1 MEQINLRH
9 RFSRNTLLLMGL
21 LALVVVGV
29 LVWQKELVRTVYF
42 SNQLTTLGLVVN
54 GAILAL
60 FLVGMLRMVQIFAG
74 YVREEGALFRFLR
87 NLDSNGD
94 DPLAGVQMNSIIAR
108 RYLNMRHLHDLNTPI
123 DQNALAATLVA
134 RESTRT
140 SLPRFINNTL
150 ILTGVFGTILSL
162 SIALLGAADLLG
174 NSVDVHGMGLV
185 VHGMSTALSTT
196 ITAILCY
203 LFFGY
208 FHLKLSDAQTNLVSG
223 VEEVTA
229 TWLLPRFQVH
239 TENVLNQFASL
250 LEGLREAV
258 GRMEDVQKGM
268 AASQEDVAEAL
279 DAFQQ
284 TQVRTTYE
292 MSTMNDVLR
301 RGFRLPE
308 DTGGEA

>member
-9 RFSRNTLLLMGL
+9 HFSRNTLLLMGL
-21 LALVVVGV
+21 LVLTVIGV
-29 LVWQKELVRTVYF
+29 LAWQQELVRTVYF
-42 SNQLTTLGLVVN
+42 TNQLTTLGLVVN

-60 FLVGMLRMVQIFAG
+60 FLVGLLRMTQIFMG
-74 YVREEGALFRFLR
+74 YMQEENALARFVR
-87 NLDSNGD
+87 NLGSNEED
-94 DPLAGVQMNSIIAR
+94 LLAGVQISSIIAR
-108 RYLNMRHLHDLNTPI
+108 RYLNMRHLHELHTPI
-123 DQNALAATLVA
+123 DLNALAATLVA
-134 RESTRT
+134 SESTRT

-223 VEEVTA
+223 VEEITA
-229 TWLLPRFQVH
+229 TWLLPRFQVKS
-239 TENVLNQFASL
+239 ENVLHQFSGVL
-250 LEGLREAV
+250 DGLRAAIA
-258 GRMEDVQKGM
+258 RMEDMQQRV
-268 AASQEDVAEAL
+268 AASQQDVAGAL
-279 DAFQQ
+279 DAIGA
-284 TQVRTTYE
+284 
-292 MSTMNDVLR
+292 L
-301 RGFRLPE
+301 LP
-308 DTGGEA
+308 D